1 MSSIKTN
8 VSPGKV
14 VLSGFLDENSDLK
27 ALHSLT
33 GPVSINFKGVTRVN
47 SCGVR
52 EWVNLL
58 AKIPGAQ
65 LSYEDCPI
73 VVVKQ
78 LNAVP
83 DFVGAAKVTTF
94 QAPYFCEK
102 CDEESVQTLQG
113 SQVQGQA
120 APPVKCPTCST
131 PMNFDAIP
139 GQYFSFIKRGKPA
152 GAKAA

>member
-1 MSSIKTN
+1 MSSIKTT
-8 VSPGKV
+8 VSPGKA

-27 ALHSLT
+27 PLQGLT
-33 GPVSINFKGVTRVN
+33 GPVTVNFKGVSRVN

-58 AKIPGAQ
+58 AKVPGAQ

-83 DFVGAAKVTTF
+83 DFVGTAKVTTF

-113 SQVQGQA
+113 SQVQGLT
-120 APPVKCPTCST
+120 APAMKCPKCTS

-139 GQYFSFIKRGKPA
+139 GQYFSFLKRTA
-152 GAKAA
+152 GSKAA